1 MINIAVVMDITSKS
15 GGQFHM
21 AVSICNYLKKIKN
34 FNFIYITTTISAK
47 KALDKE
53 LSINTVLYNKSNV
66 LIRLLNK
73 LINTFSFIKIKHP
86 FNKLLNKNRVDL
98 IYFLNSS
105 RLINNFNNIKY
116 IYTVFDLEHRYLQ
129 HLPEFEKN
137 ISLQRDR
144 DCTLASIDSKKIIAP
159 TYSMSKQFI
168 KLYNTDPKKI
178 THIKFPPPITSVK
191 INNIKKC
198 NNEIIK
204 YSKNKN
210 YFLYPAQFWSHKN
223 HEYLINAI
231 KNIKK
236 KEKLNFEIVFTG
248 ADKGNMGHV
257 RKLIFINDL
266 CNNLKILDYVTDL
279 ELCLLYKNC
288 RAVVIPTLVAPH
300 TFPLYEAF
308 FFKKPVIYN
317 KHVLSNELKS
327 KVIGL
332 DVTDINDFNKK
343 IKLLNNSKIIKKMI
357 KNNHQ
362 YFLNEF
368 KPKKIIDKLQKIF
381 LESSKV
387 ISKNN

>member
-34 FNFIYITTTISAK
+34 FNFIYIATTISAK

-53 LSINTVLYNKSNV
+53 LNINTVLYNKSNI
-66 LIRLLNK
+66 LIRLFNK
-73 LINTFSFIKIKHP
+73 LIDAFSFIKIEYP
-86 FNKLLNKNRVDL
+86 FDKLLKKKKIDL

-105 RLINNFNNIKY
+105 RLINNFNDIKY

-129 HLPEFEKN
+129 HLPEFKKK
-137 ISLQRDR
+137 ISLQRDQ
-144 DCTLASIDSKKIIAP
+144 DCTLASIGSKKIIAP

-191 INNIKKC
+191 INNIKRC
-198 NNEIIK
+198 NDEIIK

-231 KNIKK
+231 KSIKK
-236 KEKLNFEIVFTG
+236 KEKPNFEIVFTG
-248 ADKGNMGHV
+248 ADKGNMDHI

-266 CNNLKILDYVTDL
+266 CNNFKILDYVTDL

-327 KVIGL
+327 KVIDL
-332 DVTDINDFNKK
+332 DVTDTNDFNKK
-343 IKLLNNSKIIKKMI
+343 IKLLNNSKIVKKMI

-362 YFLNEF
+362 YFLHEF
-368 KPKKIIDKLQKIF
+368 KSKKIIDKLQKIF
-381 LESSKV
+381 FESTKHA
-387 ISKNN
+387 SKNN

>member
-15 GGQFHM
+15 GGQFHI

-34 FNFIYITTTISAK
+34 FNFIYIATTISAK

-66 LIRLLNK
+66 LIRLLNR
-73 LINTFSFIKIKHP
+73 LINTFSFIKIEYP
-86 FNKLLNKNRVDL
+86 FNKLLNKKRVDL

-105 RLINNFNNIKY
+105 RLINNFNNINY

-129 HLPEFEKN
+129 YLPEFKKN

-159 TYSMSKQFI
+159 TNSMCKQFI

-178 THIKFPPPITSVK
+178 TSIKFPPPITSVK

-198 NNEIIK
+198 NDEIIK

-236 KEKLNFEIVFTG
+236 KEKINFEIVFTG
-248 ADKGNMGHV
+248 ADKGNMDFI
-257 RKLIFINDL
+257 RKLIFA
-266 CNNLKILDYVTDL
+266 NNLSNNFKIFDYVTDQ
-279 ELCLLYKNC
+279 ELFLLYKKC
-288 RAVVIPTLVAPH
+288 RGIVIPTLVAPV
-300 TFPLYEAF
+300 TLPLYEAF

-332 DVTDINDFNKK
+332 DVTDIDDFRKK
-343 IKLLNNSKIIKKMI
+343 IKLLNNFNNIKKMI
-357 KNNHQ
+357 KSNHE
-362 YFLNEF
+362 YFFQEF
-368 KPKKIIDKLQKIF
+368 KSKKIINKLQKIF
-381 LESSKV
+381 LESMKDS
-387 ISKNN
+387 SKNN

>member
-47 KALDKE
+47 KSLDKE
-53 LSINTVLYNKSNV
+53 LNINTVLYNKSNV

-129 HLPEFEKN
+129 HLPEFKKN

-191 INNIKKC
+191 INNIKRC
-198 NNEIIK
+198 NNEIIE

-223 HEYLINAI
+223 HEYLINAV

-236 KEKLNFEIVFTG
+236 KEKLNFKIVFTG
-248 ADKGNMGHV
+248 ADKGNMGHIK
-257 RKLIFINDL
+257 KLIFINDL
-266 CNNLKILDYVTDL
+266 CNNFKILDYVTDL

-288 RAVVIPTLVAPH
+288 RGVVIPTLVAPH

-381 LESSKV
+381 LESSKD

>member
-53 LSINTVLYNKSNV
+53 LSINTVLYNKNNV

-73 LINTFSFIKIKHP
+73 FINTFSFIKIEHP
-86 FNKLLNKNRVDL
+86 FNKLLNKKRVDL

-105 RLINNFNNIKY
+105 RLINNLNNIKY

-144 DCTLASIDSKKIIAP
+144 DCTLASINSKKIIAP
-159 TYSMSKQFI
+159 TNSMCKQFI

-178 THIKFPPPITSVK
+178 THIKFPPPITSIK
-191 INNIKKC
+191 INNIKRC

-231 KNIKK
+231 KKIKK
-236 KEKLNFEIVFTG
+236 KGKINFEIVFTG
-248 ADKGNMGHV
+248 ADKGNMGYIK
-257 RKLIFINDL
+257 KLIFINDL
-266 CNNLKILDYVTDL
+266 SNNFKIFDYVTDQ
-279 ELCLLYKNC
+279 ELFLLYKNC
-288 RAVVIPTLVAPH
+288 SCVVIPTLVAPV
-300 TFPLYEAF
+300 TLPLYEAF
-308 FFKKPVIYN
+308 YFKKPIIYN
-317 KHVLSNELKS
+317 KYVLSEEFKS

-332 DVTDINDFNKK
+332 DIEDINDFNNK
-343 IKLLNNSKIIKKMI
+343 IKILDSSKIIKKMI
-357 KNNHQ
+357 KNNHE

-368 KPKKIIDKLQKIF
+368 KSKKIIKTLKKIF
-381 LESSKV
+381 LDSIKY
-387 ISKNN
+387 

>member
-47 KALDKE
+47 KALDNE

-129 HLPEFEKN
+129 YLPEFEKN

-191 INNIKKC
+191 INNIKRC

-266 CNNLKILDYVTDL
+266 CNNFKILDYVTDL

-317 KHVLSNELKS
+317 KHVLSNELKT